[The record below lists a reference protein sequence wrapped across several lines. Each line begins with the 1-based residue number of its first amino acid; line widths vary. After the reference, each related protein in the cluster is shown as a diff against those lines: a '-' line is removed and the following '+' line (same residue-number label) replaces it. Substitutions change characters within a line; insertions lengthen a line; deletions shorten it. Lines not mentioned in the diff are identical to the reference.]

1 MDIKQVETS
10 WAQRGFSCGLW
21 TDPPG
26 QLWENFVHKTDEVVM
41 VVDGNVEFEIGGK
54 IYHPQSGDELF
65 IPSGAFHSVRNI
77 GSSTAHWLY
86 GYRQNSERE

>member
-21 TDPPG
+21 NDTPG
-26 QLWENFVHKTDEVVM
+26 QRWENFVHKTDEVVM
-41 VVDGNVEFEIGGK
+41 IVDGNVEFEIGGK

-65 IPSGAFHSVRNI
+65 IPAGALHSVRNI

-86 GYRQNSERE
+86 GYRQNPERE